1 MRKKAYMGWE
11 DLFTGDNES
20 FVKELGDGYDAFIQ
34 TDFQGGIP
42 YDYNKHQDNAE
53 WIFWVTTP
61 NREWLAEPEY
71 LGSMTFE
78 DACLAA
84 DFMLEAYEDAIS
96 EDKMRFARNRRHAGA
111 TNEQYD
117 AWLADGFGAG
127 NHFSAM
133 LNGRLVGPYPM
144 TGEMLALFRTD
155 PACECV
161 AIYETGEIVWDRNMG
176 LSKFYAKRR
185 KRAYTDEQMKVLRD
199 YYFDKE
205 VYWRTET
212 EEEEVIDSLAKGLEL
227 ANGKLGDRWEYS
239 WSTPNRGIYAESM
252 YDYYYFG
259 EGVFLDE
266 APEPLPEFFP
276 NSGLWCDGDFADAYN
291 AHISEL
297 QSLFSEAFDL
307 WNEFDEFDSDW
318 YMDDARIKEHDAIEN
333 ALDDV
338 MADLIKIHTEALND
352 MCNAATKLLNSSY
365 DYYYSDEA
373 ADEAIYDYAEEWIEN
388 GLVWFDED

>member
-20 FVKELGDGYDAFIQ
+20 FAKELGNGYDAFLQ
-34 TDFQGGIP
+34 TDFQGGMP
-42 YDYNKHQDNAE
+42 YDYNKYEDNAE

-84 DFMLEAYEDAIS
+84 DFMIEAYEGAIA
-96 EDKMRFARNRRHAGA
+96 EDSMRFAG
-111 TNEQYD
+111 
-117 AWLADGFGAG
+117 
-127 NHFSAM
+127 
-133 LNGRLVGPYPM
+133 
-144 TGEMLALFRTD
+144 
-155 PACECV
+155 
-161 AIYETGEIVWDRNMG
+161 
-176 LSKFYAKRR
+176 KRR

-199 YYFDKE
+199 YYFDNA

-318 YMDDARIKEHDAIEN
+318 YMDDARVKEHDAIEN
-333 ALDDV
+333 ALDNV

-373 ADEAIYDYAEEWIEN
+373 ADEAIYDYAEEWIES
-388 GLVWFDED
+388 GAVWFDED